1 MNHHPSDLTPLIA
14 EYKPMVN
21 ATDRGDSEALTQEL
35 VANHDW
41 TPWAA
46 ETLTVLAN
54 DYGTFILRNALA
66 LALVL
71 DKEDGDLGF

>member
-1 MNHHPSDLTPLIA
+1 MNHHPTDLAPLIA

-21 ATDRGDSEALTQEL
+21 ATDRWDSEVLTQEL
-35 VANHDW
+35 IANHNW
-41 TPWAA
+41 TPRAA
-46 ETLTVLAN
+46 EALTTLAN
-54 DYGTFILRNALA
+54 NYGTFMLRNALA